1 MDNSE
6 ITLKAITYK
15 QGQLL
20 AIILCTILTIAND
33 EGTHFVLC
41 LRILGLNQLLD
52 QVVAEWLQDIKTY
65 QLPHILQGV
74 GPLYHATQL
83 CIRK

>member
-1 MDNSE
+1 MLLHIN
-6 ITLKAITYK
+6 K
-15 QGQLL
+15 GQLL
-20 AIILCTILTIAND
+20 AIIVCTLLTIADD

-52 QVVAEWLQDIKTY
+52 QVVAEDIKSY
-65 QLPHILQGV
+65 QLPRILQGV

-83 CIRK
+83 CMRK